1 MLCNSGPTLPQK
13 MSAFGLLTN
22 GVDGVLAVGGW
33 SPDRSTRLN
42 EMWELKCVSDD
53 SCTGWTL
60 RGYFEDTRM
69 AMVSMLI
76 PESLIP
82 SSCFD

>member
-1 MLCNSGPTLPQK
+1 MKQDFHPFLCNSGPTLPQK

-53 SCTGWTL
+53 SCIGKSNFQFKISPL
-60 RGYFEDTRM
+60 EGSHLKD
-69 AMVSMLI
+69 S
-76 PESLIP
+76 
-82 SSCFD
+82 